1 MRFFLRDHI
10 SVLRDRDVLHVMLKD
25 ENWSQTWDFD
35 TNEAAH
41 NI

>member
-1 MRFFLRDHI
+1 MRFLLSDQIFVLRDH
-10 SVLRDRDVLHVMLKD
+10 DVLHVMLKD